1 MAVDGKKPLTLFD
14 SVEKIQ
20 KDIKGK
26 GPEELKTVF
35 DILSTWLRD
44 SVVMKTSG
52 KKEEIVNTDLLE
64 QLSKYSEKRD
74 MSELLGKFA
83 ALEETMAR
91 ISENNVNVE
100 VSLENLLL
108 RLSQ

>member
-44 SVVMKTSG
+44 SSSYKNLG
-52 KKEEIVNTDLLE
+52 
-64 QLSKYSEKRD
+64 EKRGN
-74 MSELLGKFA
+74 SEY
-83 ALEETMAR
+83 R
-91 ISENNVNVE
+91 PY
-100 VSLENLLL
+100 
-108 RLSQ
+108 